1 MVERIE
7 IRDLKDMLKK
17 SGELVGDRVAYKIR
31 DGEPGKY
38 KLITHKEARDMAN
51 ALGTALINMGL
62 KGKRIAVIGENRY
75 EWEIAY
81 LSVVCGTGIVVPF
94 DKALPENELRSVIE
108 RSEVDAIFFTA
119 AYNDRIAK
127 IKADKV
133 GKLQYFISMDKEQSD
148 DEYLSQKELI
158 NEGYKLIE
166 NGDRRFLDAEINP
179 EEMNIMLF
187 TSGTTAVSKVVAL
200 SHKNICANL
209 SSITKVIDIGPEDR
223 MLSFLPLHHIFE
235 CTVGFLF
242 ALYVGAEVAFC
253 DGPRY
258 IVENLNEYKI
268 TFLTSVP
275 AIYEMTYKGMLKK
288 FEKAGMLEAIMANM
302 KMCEGL
308 SMADKKEKF
317 KAVHDSL
324 GGHLR
329 YLISGAAALDPVVE
343 KAYRDMGF
351 NLSQGYGLTET
362 SPVVGV
368 SINDS
373 YKLGSI
379 GKPVPGVEVKLIDVD
394 AEGMG
399 ELVVRGE
406 NVMLGY
412 YGNEE
417 ATREVLDADGWFKT
431 GDLAK
436 IDDEG
441 YMYICG
447 RKKNVIVL
455 KNGKNIFPEEMENLI
470 NKIDGVKESF
480 VYAKQNDDSDD
491 KEDVK
496 IFAKIVYDKASM
508 SYEHNA
514 NTEEDVYGVLNNK
527 IKDINKLMP
536 SYKSIRGITVT
547 EVPLIKTTTG
557 KVKRQEEIKTIQ

>member
-1 MVERIE
+1 MDITN
-7 IRDLKDMLKK
+7 IRDIKDMLKK
-17 SGELVGDRVAYKIR
+17 SGEAYGERVAYKLR
-31 DGEPGKY
+31 AGEPGNY
-38 KLITHKEARDMAN
+38 KLITHKEARDMVD

-108 RSEVDAIFFTA
+108 RSNVEAIFYTA
-119 AYNDRIAK
+119 NYDER
-127 IKADKV
+127 IKAIKDDKI
-133 GKLQYFISMDKEQSD
+133 GNLKYFISMDKEEAD
-148 DEYLSQKELI
+148 GEFLSQKALI
-158 NEGYKLIE
+158 NEGFKLLAE
-166 NGDRRFLDAEINP
+166 GDRRFLDAEINP

-187 TSGTTAVSKVVAL
+187 TSGTTARSKVVAL
-200 SHKNICANL
+200 AHKNICSNL
-209 SSITKVIDIGPEDR
+209 ISISQVIDIGPEDR

-242 ALYVGAEVAFC
+242 ALSRGTEVAFC

-268 TFLTSVP
+268 TFMTSVP

-288 FEKAGMLEAIMANM
+288 FEKEGILEVMMENM
-302 KMCEGL
+302 KKCEGL
-308 SMADKKEKF
+308 SMAEKKERF
-317 KAVHDSL
+317 KAIHNIL
-324 GGHLR
+324 GGELR
-329 YLISGAAALDPVVE
+329 YMISGAAALDPVVE

-368 SINDS
+368 SINEN
-373 YKLGSI
+373 YRLGSI

-399 ELVVRGE
+399 ELVVKGE

-412 YGNEE
+412 FEDEE
-417 ATREVLDADGWFKT
+417 ATNEVLDAEGWFRT

-436 IDDEG
+436 IDEDG
-441 YMYICG
+441 YIFICG

-455 KNGKNIFPEEMENLI
+455 KNGKNIFPEEMENLL

-480 VYAKQNDDSDD
+480 VYAKQNSDD
-491 KEDVK
+491 VEDVK
-496 IFAKIVYDKASM
+496 IFAKLVYDKATM
-508 SYEHNA
+508 SYAYNA
-514 NTEEDVYGVLNNK
+514 TTEEDIFEALNDKVKEVNK
-527 IKDINKLMP
+527 VMP
-536 SYKSIRGITVT
+536 AYKSIRGLTIT

-557 KVKRQEEIKTIQ
+557 KVKRQEEMKTI